1 MADSQDDKA
10 DPKVKD
16 LIDAA
21 TRADL
26 ERWFGLPSFEQLADQ
41 GISPAPPPEDAKI
54 DEEMAAVRKRRAE
67 AIAAV
72 DPALLEAHRRRV
84 EPPADLLTF
93 QASIDVRVDPTIT
106 RIDLTKIEHGHA
118 IAEPREVEIPEPLRD
133 DLRDCTPQAL
143 LRDLHRPELDF
154 EKTFEIVDVSA
165 EQRFDVVAA
174 VAEAMATRWTL
185 PPFGASPFQEA
196 RALILELRGDRHRPW
211 TEIKMPNRQVT
222 E

>member
-1 MADSQDDKA
+1 MADTQDDIT

-41 GISPAPPPEDAKI
+41 GVSPAPPPED
-54 DEEMAAVRKRRAE
+54 EEIVAVRKRRAE

-72 DPALLEAHRRRV
+72 DPALLEAHRHRV
-84 EPPADLLTF
+84 EPPADLLKF
-93 QASIDVRVDPTIT
+93 QASIDVRVDPNIT
-106 RIDLTKIEHGHA
+106 RIDLARIEHGHT

-143 LRDLHRPELDF
+143 LRDLHRPEFDF
-154 EKTFEIVDVSA
+154 EKLFEIVDVSA
-165 EQRFDVVAA
+165 EQRFDIVAA
-174 VAEAMATRWTL
+174 VAEAMVTRWTL

-196 RALILELRGDRHRPW
+196 RALILELRDDRHRPW
-211 TEIKMPNRQVT
+211 TDIKMPNRQVT

>member
-1 MADSQDDKA
+1 MAENQDDKA
-10 DPKVKD
+10 DPKVKE

-26 ERWFGLPSFEQLADQ
+26 ERWFGLPSFEQLAEQ
-41 GISPAPPPEDAKI
+41 GVQPAPPPEDPEI
-54 DEEMAAVRKRRAE
+54 EAVRKRRAE

-93 QASIDVRVDPTIT
+93 QASLEVRVDPDIAV
-106 RIDLTKIEHGHA
+106 IDLAMIERGYS

-143 LRDLHRPELDF
+143 LRDLHRPEFDF
-154 EKTFEIVDVSA
+154 EKQFEIVDVGA
-165 EQRFDVVAA
+165 EQRFDIVAA

-185 PPFGASPFQEA
+185 PPFGPSPFQEA
-196 RALILELRGDRHRPW
+196 RALILELRDDRHRPW

>member
-1 MADSQDDKA
+1 MSETEDDK

-41 GISPAPPPEDAKI
+41 GIAPAPPPE

-84 EPPADLLTF
+84 EPRADLLRF
-93 QASIDVRVDPTIT
+93 QASIDVRVDPNIA
-106 RIDLTKIEHGHA
+106 RIDLAGIEQGHS

-133 DLRDCTPQAL
+133 DLRDCTPQAM
-143 LRDLHRPELDF
+143 LRDLHRLELDF
-154 EKTFEIVDVSA
+154 EKQFEIVDVSA
-165 EQRFDVVAA
+165 EQRVDIVAT

-196 RALILELRGDRHRPW
+196 RALILELRDDRHRPW
-211 TEIKMPNRQVT
+211 TEIRMPNRQVT

>member
-1 MADSQDDKA
+1 MDKNDQG

-41 GISPAPPPEDAKI
+41 GVQPAPPEDP
-54 DEEMAAVRKRRAE
+54 DVAAVRKRRAE

-84 EPPADLLTF
+84 EPPADLIKF
-93 QASIDVRVDPTIT
+93 QALIDVRVDPTIA
-106 RIDLTKIEHGHA
+106 RINLSRIEQGHT
-118 IAEPREVEIPEPLRD
+118 IAEPREVELPQPLLD
-133 DLRDCTPQAL
+133 DLKDCTPQAL
-143 LRDLHRPELDF
+143 LRDLHRPEFDF
-154 EKTFEIVDVSA
+154 EKLFEIVDVRA
-165 EQRFDVVAA
+165 EQQFDIVAA
-174 VAEAMATRWTL
+174 VAEVMATRWTL

-211 TEIKMPNRQVT
+211 TDIKMPNRQVT